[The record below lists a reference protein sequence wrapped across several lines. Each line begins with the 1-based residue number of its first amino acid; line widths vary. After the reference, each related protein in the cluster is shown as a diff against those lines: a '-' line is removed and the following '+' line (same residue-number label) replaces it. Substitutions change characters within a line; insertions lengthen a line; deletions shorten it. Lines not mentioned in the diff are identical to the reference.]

1 MAKKILSFLLA
12 LVLIV
17 VVAAAFNLKVNQ
29 SQADADVDLR
39 GWAWSSNIGW
49 ISFNSSNSPGGSP
62 QNFKV
67 TLKGDGKL
75 EGYAWSSNIGWIR
88 FGEPGKTLAQ
98 VSGTNASGW
107 AKALSGGSAES
118 GGWDGWIKL
127 AKESGDTGANYGVK
141 LKAST
146 ADGSKTFYDF
156 AWGGEVVG
164 WVNFNPNLPIGA
176 TPPDVPCDP
185 VANPKV
191 CAGGTT
197 TTGLAVA
204 CAPSVTSAT
213 ANVTAVTWTANT
225 PSGGVAPYTYS
236 WSGTE
241 SLSGT
246 GGPGLNVTPA
256 TKTYT
261 TAGTKSASLQITDS
275 SPTPLV
281 LNQACLNTVSVGAC
295 TAGNMWNG
303 SACVPIPAGTGGDLE
318 IDQGS
323 SHRISIIQQS
333 IGAKAATRPVV
344 IVNAG
349 DTTLNNVRVVGSILG
364 RTGTALNEV
373 ASVQCRLSP
382 NATAQEGDWQSCTGL
397 SFPSLAPL
405 SQNSANKLYFAIRI
419 PSYDKSF
426 NTNSPYTVNIVAETP
441 GPVVENV
448 PLKNATGSNTAI
460 IFEYLVGGVNP
471 Q

>member
-17 VVAAAFNLKVNQ
+17 VVAAAFNLKVNR
-29 SQADADVDLR
+29 SQADTDVDLK

-49 ISFNSSNSPGGSP
+49 ISFNSSNNPGVSP

-75 EGYAWSSNIGWIR
+75 DGYAWSSNIGWIH

-127 AKESGDTGANYGVK
+127 AKESGDSGANYGVK
-141 LKAST
+141 LRTST

-164 WVNFNPNLPIGA
+164 WVNFNPSLPVGDI
-176 TPPDVPCDP
+176 PPDVPC
-185 VANPKV
+185 NPAAKV

-197 TTGLAVA
+197 TAGLAVS
-204 CAPSVTSAT
+204 CAPSPTSAT

-225 PSGGVAPYTYS
+225 PSGGVAPYTYL
-236 WSGTE
+236 WSGTD
-241 SLSGT
+241 SLSGS
-246 GGPGLNVTPA
+246 GGPGSTVAPV

-261 TAGTKSASLQITDS
+261 TAGTKSASLRITDS

-281 LNQACLNTVSVGAC
+281 LNQACVSTVSVGAC
-295 TAGNMWNG
+295 PAGNYWNG
-303 SACVPIPAGTGGDLE
+303 SACVPIPAGP
-318 IDQGS
+318 
-323 SHRISIIQQS
+323 R
-333 IGAKAATRPVV
+333 R
-344 IVNAG
+344 
-349 DTTLNNVRVVGSILG
+349 
-364 RTGTALNEV
+364 
-373 ASVQCRLSP
+373 RLS
-382 NATAQEGDWQSCTGL
+382 
-397 SFPSLAPL
+397 
-405 SQNSANKLYFAIRI
+405 
-419 PSYDKSF
+419 
-426 NTNSPYTVNIVAETP
+426 TN
-441 GPVVENV
+441 
-448 PLKNATGSNTAI
+448 
-460 IFEYLVGGVNP
+460 
-471 Q
+471 